1 MTVTHSVIPSAPPV
15 VGDDRARAL
24 HRTSLAFVRLDRAGL
39 IRDWNPAAEQLFGW
53 SRDEVLGLALTDTIV
68 PERLRASHNAGF
80 ARRLAGG
87 PEQEQTVRTEVPA
100 RNRDGTELRVGMVI
114 DSLDDGFCAFLTDRT
129 DTHHERQ
136 ELQRSST
143 LIDAI
148 LEHTSAMIS
157 AKDLD
162 GHYLFVNGEYE
173 RIFGVAAADLVGRP
187 ETAVLP
193 ATLAATARTRDAQV
207 AGSGQVLTCLEELP
221 LADDI
226 RQYVVTRFPLTEP
239 DGSVY
244 GVCTIA
250 IDDTA
255 RRRTEAAL
263 TASEKRFRDT
273 VNNAPGMLFQYRV
286 GADGVASFTF
296 VSDGCREIFDCDP
309 QDALADAGVI
319 TGLVAEEDRAGFE
332 ASIVEA
338 VLAVQPWRWQG
349 TSVRPDGERRWLQGM
364 SRPQRLPD
372 GSTLFDGML
381 VDRTAERRTELA
393 LAAGRHEVD
402 EMTRRL
408 AAARFEAT
416 FEPGGAP
423 RLVSGEAGGY
433 DAVPDHAWAIVRRGE
448 PAEVEG
454 EVAGR
459 ASWIRLRPREIDG
472 RLVVDGAC
480 FDLAPRS

>member
-1 MTVTHSVIPSAPPV
+1 VFATDSLSAPQV
-15 VGDDRARAL
+15 AVDDRARAL
-24 HRTSLAFVRLDRAGL
+24 HRTSLAFVRVDRAGL

-53 SRDEVLGLALTDTIV
+53 TRDEVLGLALTDTIV
-68 PERLRASHNAGF
+68 PERLRAAHNAGF
-80 ARRLAGG
+80 ARRLVGG
-87 PEQEQTVRTEVPA
+87 PEHEQTVRTEVPA
-100 RNRDGTELRVGMVI
+100 RHRDGAELRVGMVI
-114 DSLDDGFCAFLTDRT
+114 DGLDDGFCAFLTDRT
-129 DTHHERQ
+129 ETHHEHQ

-162 GHYLFVNGEYE
+162 GNYLFVNGEYE
-173 RIFGVAAADLVGRP
+173 RIYQVGAAELVGRP

-193 ATLAATARTRDAQV
+193 AVLAATGRTRDAQV
-207 AGSGQVLTCLEELP
+207 AESGQVLTCLEELP
-221 LADDI
+221 LGDDI

-244 GVCTIA
+244 GVCAIA

-263 TASEKRFRDT
+263 SASEKRFRDT

-286 GADGVASFTF
+286 GADGSASFTF

-309 QDALADAGVI
+309 RAALADATVI

-332 ASIVEA
+332 ASVLEA
-338 VLAVQPWRWQG
+338 VLTVQPWRWQG
-349 TSVRPDGERRWLQGM
+349 TTVSPEGERRWLQGM

-372 GSTLFDGML
+372 GSTVFDGML

-393 LAAGRHEVD
+393 LVAGRQEVD
-402 EMTRRL
+402 EMIRRL
-408 AAARFEAT
+408 AAGRFEAV
-416 FEPGGAP
+416 
-423 RLVSGEAGGY
+423 LEAGGEVRAVSG
-433 DAVPDHAWAIVRRGE
+433 DADWCAAVPDHAWQAVRRGE
-448 PAEVEG
+448 PADVECELG
-454 EVAGR
+454 GVTR
-459 ASWIRLRPREIDG
+459 WIRLRPRDAGG
-472 RLVVDGAC
+472 RLVVDGSC
-480 FDLAPRS
+480 FDLAGRA